1 MAIKEA
7 GFFGTSAVVSEPT
20 SRVKALPFS
29 TNTEAETTTANL
41 ITGGFGI
48 ATQIGTMAQDYL
60 VNKTTEEFSKN
71 ISDIAIMKSDA
82 EIKAL
87 AAERFP
93 DRNLTNKLPST
104 LRFLLAGKAKA
115 TALAQHAGNKTM
127 KAAIVKESNDI
138 LGVNPVQA
146 FMSQEAVAQRTTQA
160 AAVKSVQDK
169 YKEAL
174 KFITPVRINGT
185 PDVAAT
191 VAEYEKMKGM
201 IGGLG
206 PLGKSIPNTSGAS
219 GPIRSEVIGQLKLAR
234 NVVTKTYSKNLLR
247 LITSLGESEPGS
259 SQRVVIAGQI
269 RDMNRGITAGIYRNL
284 NSEAQGGGLKYNI
297 QPSELAFIRANID
310 NMMASFSGTTSW
322 EDVKVG
328 KELKKMVE
336 YQNKLIEAE
345 IINTPVLREMFRLT
359 TAGFDDKALDFM
371 FGKLPELKNMLIK
384 AAKEQGAV
392 GETATG
398 KVLKLFATDK
408 KIPLENPVEIFLF
421 EQVGTTLMKSFS
433 NATSNQQEKIVHS
446 VASVVNNDKRSI
458 EDQKKLMQL
467 VDDLDIAPK
476 LINMYNK
483 AENKEELKNSIIAI
497 NTTARDDLNSQ
508 LKDLSQSLKGTEGSN
523 LNNYFKFNTT
533 TNKIEVLDSIKED
546 LGGNKAKR
554 RKQADRFNTRIE
566 TLSTLNSIITKDTT
580 KDQARQIILKEI
592 VPIYFTEQIKETKI
606 MKTKEKKIKARQPGG
621 AVKKTVTWQGVVNRL
636 RTPLSEDET
645 GN

>member
-71 ISDIAIMKSDA
+71 ISDIAIEKSDA
-82 EIKAL
+82 EIKAI
-87 AAERFP
+87 AAKRFP
-93 DRNLTNKLPST
+93 NRDLTNKLPST
-104 LRFLLAGKAKA
+104 LRFLLAGKAKS
-115 TALAQHAGNKTM
+115 TALAQYAGNKTM

-174 KFITPVRINGT
+174 KFITPVLTNGT

-191 VAEYEKMKGM
+191 VKEYETMQGM

-206 PLGKSIPNTSGAS
+206 PIGKSIPKNSGAQG
-219 GPIRSEVIGQLKLAR
+219 GPIRSAVLDQLKSAR
-234 NVVTKTYSKNLLR
+234 DVVTKTYSKNLLR
-247 LITSLGESEPGS
+247 LITSLGETEPNNP
-259 SQRVVIAGQI
+259 QRVVIARQI

-297 QPSELAFIRANID
+297 NPSELAFIRADID
-310 NMMASFSGTTSW
+310 NMMTSFSGTTSW

-328 KELKKMVE
+328 KELKQIVAFEEGLLK
-336 YQNKLIEAE
+336 AE
-345 IINTPVLREMFRLT
+345 IFNTPLLRSIHKLKQSGVDGAAM
-359 TAGFDDKALDFM
+359 GFLLNGLNEFKSFLLKAQNQEGEI
-371 FGKLPELKNMLIK
+371 GKK
-384 AAKEQGAV
+384 ASAKVFE
-392 GETATG
+392 
-398 KVLKLFATDK
+398 LFATDK
-408 KIPLENPVEIFLF
+408 KISFDNPVEIALF
-421 EQVGTTLMKSFS
+421 EQTGTALMKSFS
-433 NATSNQQEKIVHS
+433 NATFNQQEKIVHS
-446 VASVVNNDKRSI
+446 VASVVNNNKRSP
-458 EDQKKLMQL
+458 EDQNKLLKL
-467 VDDLDIAPK
+467 VDNLDIAPK

-497 NTTARDDLNSQ
+497 NTTARNDLTSQ
-508 LKDLSQSLKGTEGSN
+508 LKDLSQSLKGAEGSN

-533 TNKIEVLDSIKED
+533 TNKIEVLDSVLND
-546 LGGNKAKR
+546 LGGNKIKR
-554 RKQADRFNTRIE
+554 MEQADRFNTRIE
-566 TLSTLNSIITKDTT
+566 TLSTLNSIITEGTN
-580 KDQARQIILKEI
+580 KDQARKIILDEI
-592 VPIYFTEQIKETKI
+592 VPMFFTEQNKKETEI
-606 MKTKEKKIKARQPGG
+606 INTKQKKIDDRKFGNIKNRIVRYKVQ
-621 AVKKTVTWQGVVNRL
+621 QGNVL
-636 RTPLSEDET
+636 
-645 GN
+645 GNEP